1 MVTRSQVPGDST
13 SRLPQSRGRT
23 GKPGTFRRF
32 LRKSPRLVRAATG
45 VVLLAVLGVLI
56 TRTQAV
62 DVEVHDEVVALLRQL
77 KQVDAEWNVDVLRSL
92 SGPSVPPGAGAGA
105 LPLIGSLEV
114 ALRHLP
120 GKPWNHPD
128 AGQAALLQLLE
139 RNRQAMSEKAVLIE
153 RFKSQHAI
161 LRNSSRYLPVAAA
174 EVLAGL
180 DVLAPAARAPV
191 VQAVNEVLM
200 HVLVYVDVP
209 EAPTATKITEALARL
224 QRLGASL
231 PADAAERVAGF
242 AAHAA
247 TVQKQEQLSSQGLA
261 ALEALPTARGID
273 ELSEAYALEHRKLLA
288 AQQQD
293 RWLLPGY
300 SLLLL
305 IALAHVAGRRWR
317 SDRLFRKTSTELQR
331 TNARLE
337 DAQAHLVRSERMSAL
352 GQRVG
357 GIADEIHASLA
368 GVKGCVE
375 QLGEQVALVAGLA
388 ARSRDFVQ
396 LLRDPQRSHDR
407 EQFKREFR
415 GFEAASQEVAQHG
428 VLDAMEQSLRDGRL
442 EIEQISEIV
451 TSLKSFGHQDG
462 VQLSEF
468 SVQEGLESTLIL
480 ARSLLKNRVEIRRE
494 FGQVP
499 KVHGSPSQIN
509 QVFLNLITNAVQAIP
524 EDRAEPGIITLRTLM
539 EGRDML
545 RVEVQD
551 NGIGIPDD
559 VLPRIFDPFFTTKA
573 AGQGTGMG
581 LSISFK
587 IVQEHGGM
595 ILVDTVPGAG
605 AVFAVLL
612 PIRPRRGATSQA
624 AGALASA

>member
-1 MVTRSQVPGDST
+1 MSSHSRSRPA
-13 SRLPQSRGRT
+13 GRT
-23 GKPGTFRRF
+23 GRLATFRRF
-32 LRKSPRLVRAATG
+32 LRKSPRLVHAVTG
-45 VVLLAVLGVLI
+45 IVLLAVLGVLA

-62 DVEVHDEVVALLRQL
+62 DIEAHDEVVSLLRRL
-77 KQVDAEWNVDVLRSL
+77 KQADAEWNVDVLHSRN
-92 SGPSVPPGAGAGA
+92 GPGAPPGQAAGA
-105 LPLIGSLEV
+105 LPLIGLLEA

-120 GKPWNHPD
+120 GKPWGRAD
-128 AGQAALLQLLE
+128 AGRARLQQLLE
-139 RNRQAMSEKAVLIE
+139 LNRTAMNEKAVLIE
-153 RFKSQHAI
+153 RFKSQHAV
-161 LRNSSRYLPVAAA
+161 LRNSSGYLPVAAA

-180 DVLAPAARAPV
+180 DTVAPAARAPV

-200 HVLVYVDVP
+200 HVLLYVNQP
-209 EAPTATKITEALARL
+209 EALSATKIAEALARL

-247 TVQKQEQLSSQGLA
+247 TVQKQEQLSSQWLA

-288 AQQQD
+288 AQQAD
-293 RWLLPGY
+293 RGLLLGY

-305 IALAHVAGRRWR
+305 LALAHVAGRRRR
-317 SDRLFRKTSTELQR
+317 SDRLFRKASAELLR

-337 DAQAHLVRSERMSAL
+337 DAQAHLARSERMSAL

-357 GIADEIHASLA
+357 GIAHEIHASLA
-368 GVKGCVE
+368 SMKGSVE
-375 QLGEQVALVAGLA
+375 QLGGQVALVAGLA

-407 EQFKREFR
+407 EQFKRGFR
-415 GFEAASQEVAQHG
+415 SLEAASHEMAQHG
-428 VLDAMEQSLRDGRL
+428 VPDAMDQSLKESRH

-451 TSLKSFGHQDG
+451 ACLKSFDHQDG
-462 VQLSEF
+462 GKPSEF
-468 SVQEGLESTLIL
+468 SVQEGLENTLVL
-480 ARSLLKNRVEIRRE
+480 TRSLLKNRVEVRRE

-499 KVHGSPSQIN
+499 RIHGMPAQIN

-524 EDRAEPGIITLRTLM
+524 EGRAEPGVITLRTLV

-545 RVEVQD
+545 RVEVRD

-559 VLPRIFDPFFTTKA
+559 VLPRIFDPFFTTRA
-573 AGQGTGMG
+573 GGQGTGMG
-581 LSISFK
+581 LAISFK

-595 ILVDTVPGAG
+595 ILVDTVPGTG
-605 AVFAVLL
+605 TVFSVLL
-612 PIRPRRGATSQA
+612 PVRPRRGAAPQA
-624 AGALASA
+624 AGVLASA